1 MKKVILCISLVLLCL
16 MLNNCGT
23 NKNELCGLPRRI
35 YNKIQEGYINDIT
48 EGRKTEDD
56 FIIDG
61 YFGKFNDAYVVHI
74 RELNVDCPLT
84 ILDPLKVAGSSFFLS
99 CDEDILVYYKGEL
112 YGLKTAYNKKLLS
125 EDDIKI
131 IDVEYDKYEESFHGG
146 KSEYCLDK

>member
-1 MKKVILCISLVLLCL
+1 MKKIILCISLVLLCL

-35 YNKIQEGYINDIT
+35 YNKIQERYISDY
-48 EGRKTEDD
+48 EKTEDD

-74 RELNVDCPLT
+74 YELMVRCPDNVR
-84 ILDPLKVAGSSFFLS
+84 DPLKVAGSSFFLS

>member
-35 YNKIQEGYINDIT
+35 YNKIQDRYISDY
-48 EGRKTEDD
+48 EKTEDD

-74 RELNVDCPLT
+74 LILNVYCPDDVR
-84 ILDPLKVAGSSFFLS
+84 DPLKVAGSSFFLD
-99 CDEDILVYYKGEL
+99 CDEKILVYYKGEL

>member
-48 EGRKTEDD
+48 EGRKTEEE

-74 RELNVDCPLT
+74 YELMVMCPA
-84 ILDPLKVAGSSFFLS
+84 IPIDPLEVAGSSFFLD
-99 CDEDILVYYKGEL
+99 CDENILVYYKGEL

>member
-35 YNKIQEGYINDIT
+35 YNKIQEKYISDVI
-48 EGRKTEDD
+48 KSTEDD

-74 RELNVDCPLT
+74 SILNVDCPDGVK
-84 ILDPLKVAGSSFFLS
+84 DPLKVAGSSFFLN
-99 CDEDILVYYKGEL
+99 CTENILVYYKGEL